1 DEPTARRLSLFT
13 PHYSPPAPAP
23 HHPLVGLVP
32 ASRSAYT
39 APPCPCLP
47 GHRDRPMSLD
57 PSQPDRLTRASL
69 AAVGCATRYPWLALA
84 ACLGLVAVSVHL
96 AVNRLGYQTQR
107 NDLLS
112 PDKPC
117 QKRWQNYLDAFGDDD
132 DMVVVAEG
140 TDHAQMKAALDAVAE
155 K

>member
-1 DEPTARRLSLFT
+1 
-13 PHYSPPAPAP
+13 
-23 HHPLVGLVP
+23 
-32 ASRSAYT
+32 
-39 APPCPCLP
+39 
-47 GHRDRPMSLD
+47 MSLD
-57 PSQPDRLTRASL
+57 PSQPDRLPRASV
-69 AAVGCATRYPWLALA
+69 AAVGWVTRYPWLALA

-155 K
+155 KVKQRPDQFDRVFHRVDLRAIHDRADLVP